1 MKLPPASTKAS
12 RSLKDAA
19 LSIDPMK
26 PCQASPMLMAPS
38 CRGDTR
44 MPAVDE
50 RIRYRPSSVAGSG
63 AGMKMSAILEANCVD
78 LKVEGRVRVNV
89 SNC

>member
-1 MKLPPASTKAS
+1 
-12 RSLKDAA
+12 
-19 LSIDPMK
+19 
-26 PCQASPMLMAPS
+26 
-38 CRGDTR
+38 